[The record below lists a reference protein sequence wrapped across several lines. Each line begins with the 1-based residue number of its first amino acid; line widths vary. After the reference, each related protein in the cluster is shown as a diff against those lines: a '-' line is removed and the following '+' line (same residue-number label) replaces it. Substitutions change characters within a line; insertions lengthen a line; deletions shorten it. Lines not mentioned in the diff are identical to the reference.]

1 MMSPPVTTTFRKKYD
16 PWASDLTGFFIDLDF
31 PKGQMRYSEVQGRQK
46 LDELVPAP
54 KRMRDKFNY

>member
-31 PKGQMRYSEVQGRQK
+31 PKGQMRYSEV
-46 LDELVPAP
+46 
-54 KRMRDKFNY
+54 